1 MKKNRRALQDF
12 LLYSVFFI
20 YLFILIL
27 VLFRGTR
34 ENRMIKLIPFSTI
47 SNFLSKD
54 RIRHVFTVTNLL
66 GNIVLFIPLGMY
78 FMLFSKDKKTKKSV
92 LWICL
97 ISTTVELIQYAFKLG
112 VGDIDDVI
120 LNTLGGYLGIVI
132 YQILLSRLKEE
143 NKVKQFITYFAPIG
157 IVMSFIVLYFLRGR
171 F

>member
-1 MKKNRRALQDF
+1 MKKNRRAVQDF

-132 YQILLSRLKEE
+132 YQILLSRLKE
-143 NKVKQFITYFAPIG
+143 FITYFAPIG